1 MITLLYG
8 KDRFRS
14 MRRRSELKDAF
25 LAEYKDGEIVSFDM
39 ASGPGSFPKF
49 LSEAVA
55 TDLFGSRRFL
65 DVRIS
70 FPDRKDDTEE
80 AVDPGLSEKIA
91 VAVAETDF
99 SGVDGVFFSLSVP
112 KAKDP
117 LFTLLK
123 KKADVVEEW
132 KPLAPEEVRSF
143 LMAETKRVSTDV
155 SFLRPVLERMT
166 ALFGT
171 DSAKLS
177 SLARTLATYK
187 ESGEIALSDFDL
199 FVSEVPKELLFA
211 ALDALVSGN
220 RGRAVTMLL
229 EEVRGDSGGVPK
241 LFGLLAWQLRELIK
255 VRGEYDK
262 GNMRSDGIAA
272 ACGMK
277 PFVAGKLLSR
287 ISGFPLARLR
297 SGFNLLSSLDE
308 DMKLGRKDPELALT
322 LFVEKF

>member
-1 MITLLYG
+1 MIALLYG
-8 KDRFRS
+8 KDRFRI
-14 MRRRSELKDAF
+14 MRRRAELKDAF
-25 LAEYKDGEIVSFDM
+25 RSEHQDGEIVVFDM
-39 ASGPGSFPKF
+39 ASGAGSFPKF
-49 LSEAVA
+49 LFESVA
-55 TDLFGSRRFL
+55 ADLFGSRRFL
-65 DVRIS
+65 DIENAFSV
-70 FPDRKDDTEE
+70 PED
-80 AVDPGLSEKIA
+80 LSEKIITT
-91 VAVAETDF
+91 VSETDF
-99 SGVDGVFFSLSVP
+99 SPVDGTFSFVGIP

-117 LFTLLK
+117 FFASLK
-123 KKADVVEEW
+123 KKADIIEEW
-132 KPLAPEEVRSF
+132 KPLTSVEAAAFIV
-143 LMAETKRVSTDV
+143 AEAKSVSAGV
-155 SFLRPVLERMT
+155 SFSRPVLERMT

-199 FVSEVPKELLFA
+199 FVSEVPKELVFA

-229 EEVRGDSGGVPK
+229 EETRGDSGGVPK

-262 GNMRSDGIAA
+262 GNIRPDGIAA

-297 SGFNLLSSLDE
+297 NGFNLLSSLDE

>member
-1 MITLLYG
+1 MIALLYG
-8 KDRFRS
+8 KDRFRI
-14 MRRRSELKDAF
+14 MRRRAELKDVF
-25 LAEYKDGEIVSFDM
+25 RSEHQDGEIAAFDM
-39 ASGPGSFPKF
+39 VSGSGLFPKF
-49 LSEAVA
+49 LSESAA
-55 TDLFGSRRFL
+55 ADLFGSRRFL
-65 DVRIS
+65 DVENTFS
-70 FPDRKDDTEE
+70 VSEDF
-80 AVDPGLSEKIA
+80 SEKVMA
-91 VAVAETDF
+91 VVSDADL
-99 SGVDGVFFSLSVP
+99 SSVDGIFSFVGIP

-117 LFTLLK
+117 LFALLK

-132 KPLAPEEVRSF
+132 KPLAP
-143 LMAETKRVSTDV
+143 AEAGAFIVAEAKSVSVDV
-155 SFLRPVLERMT
+155 SFPRPVLERMV

-199 FVSEVPKELLFA
+199 FVSEVPKELVFA

-220 RGRAVTMLL
+220 RGRAITMLL
-229 EEVRGDSGGVPK
+229 TETRGDSGGVPK

-262 GNMRSDGIAA
+262 GNMRPDGIAA

-287 ISGFPLARLR
+287 ISGFSLARLR

>member
-1 MITLLYG
+1 MIALLYG
-8 KDRFRS
+8 KDRFRI
-14 MRRRSELKDAF
+14 MRRRAELKDAF
-25 LAEYKDGEIVSFDM
+25 RSEYQDGEIVAFDTV
-39 ASGPGSFPKF
+39 SGAGSFPRF
-49 LSEAVA
+49 LSESAA

-65 DVRIS
+65 DVENTFS
-70 FPDRKDDTEE
+70 APDDF
-80 AVDPGLSEKIA
+80 SEKITGA
-91 VAVAETDF
+91 VSDTDL
-99 SGVDGVFFSLSVP
+99 SSVDGIFSFVGIP

-117 LFTLLK
+117 LFALLK
-123 KKADVVEEW
+123 KKADIVEEW
-132 KPLAPEEVRSF
+132 KPLAP
-143 LMAETKRVSTDV
+143 AEAGAFIVAEAKSVSADV
-155 SFLRPVLERMT
+155 SFPRPVLERMV

-187 ESGEIALSDFDL
+187 ESGEISSADFDL
-199 FVSEVPKELLFA
+199 FVSEVPKELVFA

-229 EEVRGDSGGVPK
+229 EETRGDSGGVPK

-262 GNMRSDGIAA
+262 GNMRPDGIAA

-297 SGFNLLSSLDE
+297 NGFNLLSSLDE

>member
-1 MITLLYG
+1 MIALLYG
-8 KDRFRS
+8 KDRFRI
-14 MRRRSELKDAF
+14 MHRRAELKDAF
-25 LAEYKDGEIVSFDM
+25 RSEHPGGEIVAFDM
-39 ASGPGSFPKF
+39 VSGAGSFPRY
-49 LSEAVA
+49 LSESVA

-65 DVRIS
+65 DVENTFS
-70 FPDRKDDTEE
+70 APDDF
-80 AVDPGLSEKIA
+80 SEKIMGA
-91 VAVAETDF
+91 VSDTDL
-99 SGVDGVFFSLSVP
+99 SSVDGIFSFVGIP

-117 LFTLLK
+117 FFVFLK
-123 KKADVVEEW
+123 KKADSVEEW
-132 KPLAPEEVRSF
+132 KPLAPEEVGSF
-143 LMAETKRVSTDV
+143 VSAEAKSVSPDV
-155 SFLRPVLERMT
+155 SFSRSVLEKMI

-187 ESGEIALSDFDL
+187 ESGEVSIADLDL
-199 FVSEVPKELLFA
+199 FVAEVPKELVFA

-220 RGRAVTMLL
+220 RGKAITMLL
-229 EEVRGDSGGVPK
+229 KETRGDSGGMPK

-287 ISGFPLARLR
+287 ISGFPLTRLR
-297 SGFNLLSSLDE
+297 NGFALLSSLDE
-308 DMKLGRKDPELALT
+308 DMKLGRKDPELSLT
-322 LFVEKF
+322 LFVERF